1 MTLTQTQLDD
11 AMKPAQF
18 DTCAPA
24 GDSNSSVTDPSM
36 PSSSLLL
43 KDKSFSSAASPI
55 NSLLAGEKIQFGAV
69 TSPTVIPP
77 SSRAVS
83 HGIGPPGPSRSE
95 IQIPRNLSAAENDCT
110 LFFEKEKHPVESC
123 VHMEDCEAEAAASA
137 VAVAAITSDEIVGN
151 GMSACIVSASDNKG
165 FGGAAIDV
173 INTGDGG
180 QKLASQSKAEESLSV
195 SLPADLSVENPPISL
210 WPPLPSPQNSSSQ
223 IISHFPGGPPSHFP
237 FYDMNPMMGGPI
249 FAFGPHEE
257 S

>member
-11 AMKPAQF
+11 AMKPVQF
-18 DTCAPA
+18 DTCTPV
-24 GDSNSSVTDPSM
+24 GDRNSSVTDPSM
-36 PSSSLLL
+36 PPPSSILL
-43 KDKSFSSAASPI
+43 KDKSFSNATSPI

-83 HGIGPPGPSRSE
+83 HGIGLPGSSRSE
-95 IQIPRNLSAAENDCT
+95 IQIPCNLSAAEKDCA
-110 LFFEKEKHPVESC
+110 LFFEKEEHASDSC

-137 VAVAAITSDEIVGN
+137 VAVAAISSDEIVGN
-151 GMSACIVSASDNKG
+151 GMSTCIVSASDNKG
-165 FGGAAIDV
+165 FGGADIDV

-180 QKLASQSKAEESLSV
+180 QQLASQSKAEGSLSV

-210 WPPLPSPQNSSSQ
+210 WPPLASPQSSSSQ
-223 IISHFPGGPPSHFP
+223 MISHFPGGPPSHFP
-237 FYDMNPMMGGPI
+237 FYDIPMMGGPV

-257 S
+257 